1 MVCRRTSQRLIA
13 TIVMDRLRGVC
24 TAQVSL
30 REDVVAMLDAQVTT
44 LCRAAIIAGALVIST
59 GPASSQEVKLPAALT
74 FTAYDTGS
82 SGFNIAVAVGKGI
95 KDKFNTDLRVLP
107 AGNDVA
113 RLGPLKAGR
122 AQASAM
128 GIGLYYAQ
136 EGVFEFAAKEWGPQP
151 LTLLLSTVDCNGAN
165 IGIAKDTGVT
175 EVKDLKG
182 KRVGFVVGS
191 PALNQNTLA
200 FLAFGDVK
208 KEDVTAVEFA
218 SFGAMWK
225 GMLNNEIDVAQES
238 TITGQTKEVE
248 TSPRGLVWPA
258 MLHADKDGWARMTK
272 IGPHLFPHK
281 ATCGSAGLSPQT
293 PKEMATYPYPAFIA
307 YQSIGDDLAYS
318 ITKAM
323 VESYAGY
330 KDGAPGASGL
340 DIKQQTTQ
348 WVIPIH
354 PGAVKVFK
362 ASGKWTDADEAH
374 NKRLLDRQKVLGDA
388 WADLQ
393 KANPPSD
400 PPAFRKAW
408 LDARRAALAKAGMDA
423 PFE

>member
-1 MVCRRTSQRLIA
+1 MSSRHVARA
-13 TIVMDRLRGVC
+13 TL
-24 TAQVSL
+24 A
-30 REDVVAMLDAQVTT
+30 T
-44 LCRAAIIAGALVIST
+44 LAATAIIAFAP
-59 GPASSQEVKLPAALT
+59 PATAQEVKLPPALT

-95 KDKFNTDLRVLP
+95 KDKFGTDLRVLP

-113 RLGPLKAGR
+113 RLGPLKGGR

-136 EGVFEFAAKEWGPQP
+136 EGVFEFATKEWGPQP

-175 EVKDLKG
+175 QVKDLKG

-208 KEDVTAVEFA
+208 KDDVKIVEFA

-225 GMLNNEIDVAQES
+225 GMLNNEIDVAQAS
-238 TITGQTKEVE
+238 TISGQTKEVE
-248 TSPRGLVWPA
+248 TSPRGLVWPP

-293 PKEMATYPYPAFIA
+293 PMEMATYPYPAFIA

-323 VESYAGY
+323 VDSYDGY
-330 KDGAPGASGL
+330 KNGAPGTSGL
-340 DIKQQTTQ
+340 DVKQQTTQ

-354 PGAVKVFK
+354 PGAVKVYK
-362 ASGKWTDADEAH
+362 ASGKWTAADEAH
-374 NKRLLDRQKVLGDA
+374 NNKLLERQKVLAAA

-393 KANPPSD
+393 KATPPSD

-408 LDARRAALAKAGMDA
+408 LDARRAALGKAGIEA

>member
-1 MVCRRTSQRLIA
+1 MLHGRFPSSWLA
-13 TIVMDRLRGVC
+13 
-24 TAQVSL
+24 
-30 REDVVAMLDAQVTT
+30 VVL
-44 LCRAAIIAGALVIST
+44 AGATLASAA
-59 GPASSQEVKLPAALT
+59 PAGAADPKLPAALT

-82 SGFNIAVAVGKGI
+82 SGFNIAVAVGKAFKEKAG
-95 KDKFNTDLRVLP
+95 TDLRVLP

-128 GIGLYYAQ
+128 GIGLFYAQ
-136 EGVFEFAAKEWGPQP
+136 EGVFEFASKDWGPQP
-151 LTLLLSTVDCNGAN
+151 LMTLLSTIDCNGAN

-175 EVKDLKG
+175 EVKGLKG

-200 FLAFGDVK
+200 FLAFGGLTKDDVK
-208 KEDVTAVEFA
+208 IVEFA
-218 SFGAMWK
+218 SFGAKWK
-225 GMLNNEIDVAQES
+225 GMLNNEIDVAQAS
-238 TITGQTKEVE
+238 TISGQTREVE

-258 MLHADKDGWARMTK
+258 MPHADKEGWARMTK
-272 IGPHLFPHK
+272 VGPHLKPHL

-307 YQSIGDDLAYS
+307 YQSIGDDLAHG

-323 VESYAGY
+323 VDGYDLY

-340 DIKQQTTQ
+340 AIGQQTKQ

-354 PGAVKVFK
+354 PGAVKVYK
-362 ASGKWTDADEAH
+362 AAGNWNEADEAF
-374 NKRLLDRQKVLGDA
+374 NTKLLTRQKVLADA
-388 WADLQ
+388 WAGFM
-393 KANPPSD
+393 KSNPPAD
-400 PPAFRKAW
+400 KDAFRTAW
-408 LDARRAALAKAGMDA
+408 LGARKSALTAAGLEVIFD
-423 PFE
+423 

>member
-1 MVCRRTSQRLIA
+1 MLSRHCSAPGLALLLA
-13 TIVMDRLRGVC
+13 TAACLGT
-24 TAQVSL
+24 TA
-30 REDVVAMLDAQVTT
+30 
-44 LCRAAIIAGALVIST
+44 AGA
-59 GPASSQEVKLPAALT
+59 QEVKLPPALT

-82 SGFNIAVAVGKGI
+82 SGFNIAVAVGKGL
-95 KDKFNTDLRVLP
+95 KDKHGTDLRVLP

-128 GIGLYYAQ
+128 GIGLFYAQ
-136 EGVFEFAAKEWGPQP
+136 EGVFEFASKEWGPQP

-165 IGIAKDTGVT
+165 LGIAKDTGVT
-175 EVKDLKG
+175 EVKNLKG

-200 FLAFGDVK
+200 FLAFGGVTRDDVK
-208 KEDVTAVEFA
+208 VVEFA

-225 GMLNNEIDVAQES
+225 GMANNEIDVAQAS
-238 TITGQTKEVE
+238 TISGQAKEVE

-258 MLHADKDGWARMTK
+258 MPHADKESWARMTR

-281 ATCGSAGLSPQT
+281 ATCGAAGLSPEA

-323 VESYAGY
+323 IDSYDIY
-330 KDGAPGASGL
+330 KDSVPGTSGL
-340 DIKQQTTQ
+340 DVKQQKKQ
-348 WVIPIH
+348 WVIPHH
-354 PGAVKVFK
+354 PGAAK
-362 ASGKWTDADEAH
+362 AYRAAGAWTEADEAH
-374 NKRLLDRQKVLGDA
+374 NAKLLARQKLLLET
-388 WADLQ
+388 WATFT
-393 KANPPSD
+393 KSAPPSD
-400 PPAFRKAW
+400 AAEFRSGW
-408 LDARRAALAKAGMDA
+408 LKARREALTKAALDII
-423 PFE
+423 FD